1 MNKTITLDNYIY
13 PIKLE
18 QLVNRILKNSKE
30 EISFRI
36 LLVQN
41 MIHFH

>member
-18 QLVNRILKNSKE
+18 QLVNKILKNTVEKRR
-30 EISFRI
+30 F
-36 LLVQN
+36 
-41 MIHFH
+41 HFTN